1 MAIGVNSIQE
11 VEFEVLWEDRPAGLW
26 QRFLTMIHL
35 NFTKY
40 QITKDELIIQRG
52 FLNRKTNSVELYL
65 LKDPDV
71 TESLY
76 QRMLGIGTITVKVE
90 TKNDVEGNRKR
101 FVIKNVRN
109 CKAVRKLLRDNIE
122 RDVQERKITYFDH
135 V

>member
-1 MAIGVNSIQE
+1 MAIGVNSIEE

-26 QRFLTMIHL
+26 QRFLSLIHM

-40 QITKDELIIQRG
+40 QITKDELIIQKG
-52 FLNRKTNSVELYL
+52 FINRKTNSVELYL

-76 QRMLGIGTITVKVE
+76 QRIIGVGTITVKVE
-90 TKNDVEGNRKR
+90 TKTDVEGNTKK
-101 FVIKNVRN
+101 FVLRNVRN

-122 RDVQERKITYFDH
+122 RDITERKITYFDRI
-135 V
+135 

>member
-1 MAIGVNSIQE
+1 MAMGVNSIEE

-26 QRFLTMIHL
+26 QRFLSLIHM

-40 QITKDELIIQRG
+40 QITKDELIIQKG

-90 TKNDVEGNRKR
+90 TKTDLEGNTKR
-101 FVIKNVRN
+101 FVLKNVRN
-109 CKAVRKLLRDNIE
+109 SKDVRKLLRDNIE
-122 RDVQERKITYFDH
+122 RDITERKITYFDH
-135 V
+135 I

>member
-1 MAIGVNSIQE
+1 MAMGVNSIEE

-26 QRFLTMIHL
+26 QRFLSLIHM

-40 QITKDELIIQRG
+40 QITKDELIIQKG

-90 TKNDVEGNRKR
+90 TKTDLEGNTKR
-101 FVIKNVRN
+101 FVLKNVRN
-109 CKAVRKLLRDNIE
+109 SKAVRKLLRDNIE
-122 RDVQERKITYFDH
+122 RDITERKITYFDH
-135 V
+135 I